1 MKIFTSEQIRDIDKA
16 TCEAQEISS
25 LDLME
30 RAATA
35 LTMEIASRLNPD
47 QRIVV
52 FAGPRNNGGDALAVS
67 RMLFE
72 RGYDNIEVFL
82 FNVMGKLSHDCMMEK
97 EMLEEIEGLKF
108 TEVTR
113 DFQPPSLD
121 KSDVVIDGIFGS
133 GFKGSLQK
141 GFLTLVNYI
150 NDSNAYIISIDIPTG
165 LSGEWNENVSRR
177 DMIHAN
183 LTLTLQFPRLSF
195 FFEENK
201 EVVGDWKLID
211 IGLDEAK
218 IKETPVDFWIVEER
232 NVRPLLKK
240 RDEFSGKRDFGSA
253 LFFAG
258 SIGMTG
264 AAIFAAK
271 GCLRCGAGLATVHS
285 AKVSMQIVQTAVPEA
300 IFEPDRGENFVTDM
314 TVHHNHQAVAVG
326 PGLGVND
333 KTVDALENLFKN
345 YKNPLIVDAD
355 ALNCIARRPHLLS
368 LIPPHSVLTPH
379 IGEFDRIFGEHAG
392 NEARLKKA
400 IEMAKYYKITI
411 VLKGHFTAV
420 VRPTGRVYFNTTG
433 NAGMA
438 TAGSGDVLTGAIAAF
453 MAQGFKPEQAASLGA
468 YVHGLAGNLAV
479 EKWGEYGMLASDIAD
494 YCAIALKQIATGK

>member
-30 RAATA
+30 RAASA

-52 FAGPRNNGGDALAVS
+52 FAGPRNNGGDAMAVS

-72 RGYDNIEVFL
+72 RGYGNIEVFL

-285 AKVSMQIVQTAVPEA
+285 AKVSMQIVQTVVPEA